1 MDKRKGRF
9 VLSKKTMRV
18 GTEIY
23 KKIVDQMLLVH
34 IAHMERK
41 MRACLQCAPRCA
53 PAGGRLIKRPYTR
66 PYKDKQWVPRSHV
79 PSYLLKQL
87 VLNEKTRNRL
97 LSKEDES
104 RIRRGTFGLE
114 NDLRDADGNIDDAEA
129 AADERTLLLDAT
141 LGAIGGRLGEL
152 DTLVDALGHHDHPQY
167 QRIDLGQPAPG
178 PLSGRVGPIDEES
191 PRTRYRSRGRSFAP
205 LNQQLTAVSYRAYPY
220 LIALC
225 PGPDWKYY
233 PQEAKC

>member
-97 LSKEDES
+97 LSKQDES
-104 RIRRGTFGLE
+104 RIRRRYFGLE
-114 NDLRDADGNIDDAEA
+114 TDLRDADGNLDDAEA
-129 AADERTLLLDAT
+129 AADERNALLDAR
-141 LGAIGGRLGEL
+141 LAGLAGSIVKGRL
-152 DTLVDALGHHDHPQY
+152 
-167 QRIDLGQPAPG
+167 
-178 PLSGRVGPIDEES
+178 
-191 PRTRYRSRGRSFAP
+191 
-205 LNQQLTAVSYRAYPY
+205 PY
-220 LIALC
+220 
-225 PGPDWKYY
+225 
-233 PQEAKC
+233 

>member
-53 PAGGRLIKRPYTR
+53 PEGRRLIKRPYTR

-79 PSYLLKQL
+79 PPYLLKQL
-87 VLNEKTRNRL
+87 VLNEKTRNKI
-97 LSKEDES
+97 LSREDER
-104 RIRRGTFGLE
+104 RIRRRTFGLE
-114 NDLRDADGNIDDAEA
+114 GDLRDAHGNLDDAEA
-129 AADERTLLLDAT
+129 ADDERNALLDA
-141 LGAIGGRLGEL
+141 RLGVL
-152 DTLVDALGHHDHPQY
+152 
-167 QRIDLGQPAPG
+167 R
-178 PLSGRVGPIDEES
+178 
-191 PRTRYRSRGRSFAP
+191 
-205 LNQQLTAVSYRAYPY
+205 
-220 LIALC
+220 
-225 PGPDWKYY
+225 
-233 PQEAKC
+233 

>member
-141 LGAIGGRLGEL
+141 LGAIGGR
-152 DTLVDALGHHDHPQY
+152 AWPP
-167 QRIDLGQPAPG
+167 RSPAIPTNR
-178 PLSGRVGPIDEES
+178 PW
-191 PRTRYRSRGRSFAP
+191 RTSAWS
-205 LNQQLTAVSYRAYPY
+205 S
-220 LIALC
+220 
-225 PGPDWKYY
+225 
-233 PQEAKC
+233 